1 MCICQE
7 NRVNEAWAKQKASA
21 CGFEANGRVGE
32 KQDVPILNSGKVLGK

>member
-7 NRVNEAWAKQKASA
+7 NMVNEAWANQEASA
-21 CGFEANGRVGE
+21 CGFKAKGLVAE